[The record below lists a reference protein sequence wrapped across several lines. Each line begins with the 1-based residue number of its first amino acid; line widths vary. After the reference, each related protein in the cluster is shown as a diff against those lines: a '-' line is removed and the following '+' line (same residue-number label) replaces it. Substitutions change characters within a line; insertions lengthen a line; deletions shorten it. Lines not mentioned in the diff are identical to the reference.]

1 MADELFEVRDGEL
14 SDDEPFYINPK
25 DERSSY
31 PFTDGELMEDVK
43 RFFRAY
49 IFAKPSREDRKK
61 RVGWCSCC
69 GAFLD
74 EGEMAAAVKTANG
87 GMLAKWH
94 DADAECPQCGRMATV
109 KEDFRMRSYN
119 SLFEDRMIAY
129 IHVAAA
135 DLIYIRVF
143 DTAVRYGADEP
154 EGDFYPIY
162 GSEKYRCRL
171 RPGEWVCQKNQENWY
186 GARARFVRAKTPLE
200 TSRSAASAAQRG
212 WKRVLCGIIR
222 GRPTMITAK
231 KRLCM

>member
-43 RFFRAY
+43 RFFHAY
-49 IFAKPSREDRKK
+49 IFAKPSREQRGQ

-69 GAFLD
+69 GGFID
-74 EGEMAAAVKTANG
+74 EDEMTAAVKTANG

-171 RPGEWVCQKNQENWY
+171 RPGEWVCEKNQENWY
-186 GARARFVRAKTPLE
+186 GARKVRPGE
-200 TSRSAASAAQRG
+200 DAA
-212 WKRVLCGIIR
+212 
-222 GRPTMITAK
+222 
-231 KRLCM
+231 

>member
-49 IFAKPSREDRKK
+49 IFTKPSREDRKK

-94 DADAECPQCGRMATV
+94 NADAECPQCGRMATV
-109 KEDFRMRSYN
+109 KEIFGCGPT
-119 SLFEDRMIAY
+119 
-129 IHVAAA
+129 
-135 DLIYIRVF
+135 
-143 DTAVRYGADEP
+143 TACLKIG
-154 EGDFYPIY
+154 
-162 GSEKYRCRL
+162 
-171 RPGEWVCQKNQENWY
+171 
-186 GARARFVRAKTPLE
+186 
-200 TSRSAASAAQRG
+200 
-212 WKRVLCGIIR
+212 
-222 GRPTMITAK
+222 
-231 KRLCM
+231 